1 MHFAV
6 DGGSK
11 DLLGPETFF
20 HELASEPI
28 RLPKAS
34 LTPSTLPD
42 ESQVVLLEARGRSSS
57 TAGAATAGTAA
68 GATKGAD

>member
-1 MHFAV
+1 VA
-6 DGGSK
+6 GGSK
-11 DLLGPETFF
+11 DLLGPETFR

-42 ESQVVLLEARGRSSS
+42 ESQVVLLEARGRTS
-57 TAGAATAGTAA
+57 
-68 GATKGAD
+68 